1 MTIDIISYTD
11 AQMAALSNEQIMEVR
26 QAQIKKEQMYNALQ
40 EALRAADAECINK
53 GTFDSTL
60 RNAKREKLEA
70 DYETALEHLRD
81 GLLFFLRYS
90 YRPGSPDVGY
100 EVDYSLSD
108 AERVE
113 VVKTYYDAHYTD
125 ALERLA
131 AFEKDTVARQYL
143 GEYYAPMYYYFYDA
157 TKYQ

>member
-11 AQMAALSNEQIMEVR
+11 AQMAALSNEQLMEVR
-26 QAQIKKEQMYNALQ
+26 QAQEKKERMYEELQ
-40 EALRAADAECINK
+40 EELRAADAQSIDK
-53 GTFDSTL
+53 GVFDSAL
-60 RNAKREKLEA
+60 RRMKREKLET
-70 DYETALEHLRD
+70 DYEKEVERLRD

-90 YRPGSPDVGY
+90 YRPGSSSVGY

-113 VVKTYYDAHYTD
+113 IVKNYYDTEYTD

-131 AFEKDTVARQYL
+131 AFEEDTVAKQYL
-143 GEYYAPMYYYFYDA
+143 GEYYAPLYYYFYDA
-157 TKYQ
+157 TKL